1 MNQFNLY
8 SFLAFEVHGSTV
20 KKKKKEAYSSWYLE
34 SSDLVESSPSCN
46 CGRLQNGDLLYLA
59 NKGWKFLKKTLLE
72 ALGSRNIFGI
82 QEPLF
87 SALDLSTVKEMKA
100 LLVSAIQAP
109 VKLKNKIGIGLS
121 WIKRS

>member
-1 MNQFNLY
+1 MISLNLAHSVIVGDY
-8 SFLAFEVHGSTV
+8 RTGTYCVWQ
-20 KKKKKEAYSSWYLE
+20 KK
-34 SSDLVESSPSCN
+34 D
-46 CGRLQNGDLLYLA
+46 
-59 NKGWKFLKKTLLE
+59 WKLLKKTLLE

-87 SALDLSTVKEMKA
+87 SALDLSTIEEMKA

-121 WIKRS
+121 